1 VIVVSDSGPLIALAK
16 ASLLNLLKEL
26 FGEIKVPRAVWVE
39 VVERGRGKPGSE
51 EVARARWIEM
61 RDVSDQLAV
70 EILRRE
76 MGPGEAEAIVLAR
89 ELEAD
94 LVLIDDEKPR
104 EVARQLGLKVAGTI
118 AILVKA
124 WRTGLLTRN
133 PVDVAL
139 EMRAKGVW
147 ISDELL
153 QLLQSLARRP

>member
-1 VIVVSDSGPLIALAK
+1 MIVVSDSGPLIALAK